1 MQTGSIVIW
10 QRWYKTTKEI
20 KVGVDCI
27 MIHLFWSD
35 AMWSIVGLGGR
46 DSTVL

>member
-1 MQTGSIVIW
+1 MNSNLAKMVG
-10 QRWYKTTKEI
+10 KTTKEI

-35 AMWSIVGLGGR
+35 VMWSIVGLGGR